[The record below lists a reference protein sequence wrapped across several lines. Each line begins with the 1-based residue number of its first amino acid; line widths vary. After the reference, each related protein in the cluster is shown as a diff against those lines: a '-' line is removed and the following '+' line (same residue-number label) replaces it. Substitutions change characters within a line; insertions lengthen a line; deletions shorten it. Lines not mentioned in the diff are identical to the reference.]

1 MASNNYKLEIDRL
14 QQVIKI
20 QDISIEQI
28 ENDPNK
34 LHSVNARAFVPKK
47 YFKKVKPKI
56 DFWLYDIYFS
66 WARTKL
72 QVIFWAI
79 KRKFKKLSKISRL
92 LPKWI
97 TSMFGNILVSNYE

>member
-20 QDISIEQI
+20 QDISIETI

-47 YFKKVKPKI
+47 YFKKVNQKI
-56 DFWLYDIYFS
+56 NLTSGCIMFISAWPEQNCKSY
-66 WARTKL
+66 
-72 QVIFWAI
+72 
-79 KRKFKKLSKISRL
+79 SKSSKENSRNCQKSADSCQNEL
-92 LPKWI
+92 H
-97 TSMFGNILVSNYE
+97 